1 MIHRLFSVVRLLG
14 PLTLVWAMGGCV
26 QAMSFDDLAEG
37 MSTDDVQSRLGEPDF
52 TETGDDLVAYQYDN
66 IWITGWSDAPVAV
79 VSYELGDGAV
89 VFDGGQLAA
98 ASRGPAGHL
107 MIEVQQ
113 GKERAL
119 FQDIHRW
126 GEQAKYSGHFLNL
139 GQRAT
144 NR

>member
-1 MIHRLFSVVRLLG
+1 MKSLS
-14 PLTLVWAMGGCV
+14 PLMLVWAMGGCV

-37 MSTDDVQSRLGEPDF
+37 MSSDEVQARLGQPDS

-139 GQRAT
+139 GQRVT